1 MTRHQRYIDARRSRR
16 VRTRVTRALA
26 LAVAGPLMAGSI
38 AYAAG
43 VGPVRRRVDDFLKG
57 TARLLDQAESSTGEY
72 HLSPNPV
79 GRGVLVMP
87 MDDRGPRPASETDR
101 EQDFLKSKT
110 KKTSSSDDEKVKSE
124 ASRSNSKESKS
135 HEGGGKSEEASGT
148 SSGDSK
154 GAVSATG
161 SGSGEGSDEAPE
173 NDSSGSD
180 DDSGEGSDG
189 SGTDNS
195 GEGSADSDDSS
206 GSDSGSSG
214 SDDGGGD
221 SGSGESGSG
230 SDD

>member
-135 HEGGGKSEEASGT
+135 HEGGGKSEASGT